1 MGGMNFV
8 TGEESVPENTQ
19 VNQTLTSMVN
29 QPESLPQEQN
39 NVGIPSVQ
47 EVAGPTL
54 SSVIN
59 QPESL
64 PQEQNNVGIPPV
76 QEVAGPTLSSAINQ
90 PESLP
95 QEQSNVQPIADTPNQ
110 APTGVENSSIN
121 NVIENNMPT
130 PQVENV
136 SVAEDENEDV
146 KQKKLK
152 KFLVVLVIILAL
164 TAIGILLGFV
174 LFDKFGNK
182 GESAEETTVTNN
194 ELISV
199 NEINNVNL
207 DATDLET
214 VLGLLGISTFADNN
228 NINALTYYVTN
239 ENYRD
244 NAKEIITYYAIL
256 GTDMAMDFEDDG
268 TDSTICADA
277 VNCSVISKE
286 DALKIIRLYNFDGD
300 LEDYF
305 YKSSV
310 SNDKYGI
317 HYGDTLDLP
326 LFNGTNLGFGHKL
339 TAKYIGDEDISVE
352 DTQIFNYIEDGQV
365 NHVDRVAK
373 YMFKKND
380 NNEYYLDSVLI
391 NE

>member
-19 VNQTLTSMVN
+19 VNQTLTSMVK

-95 QEQSNVQPIADTPNQ
+95 QEQSNVQPIADTTNQ
-110 APTGVENSSIN
+110 APAGVENSPIN
-121 NVIENNMPT
+121 NVVENNMPT

-136 SVAEDENEDV
+136 PVTEDENEDV
-146 KQKKLK
+146 KQKKIK
-152 KFLVVLVIILAL
+152 KFLIVLVILLAL

-174 LFDKFGNK
+174 LFDKFGSK
-182 GESAEETTVTNN
+182 GESAEETPVTNN

-207 DATDLET
+207 DATDLEA
-214 VLGLLGISTFADNN
+214 VLGLLGISAFADNN

-244 NAKEIITYYAIL
+244 NAKEIIAYYAIL
-256 GTDMAMDFEDDG
+256 GTGMAMDFEDDG
-268 TDSTICADA
+268 NDSTICADA
-277 VNCSVISKE
+277 INCSVISKE

-352 DTQIFNYIEDGQV
+352 DTQIFNYIEDDQV